1 MPQAVL
7 CWNPETEMRTR
18 IALRELE
25 NFVAVADC
33 GSMTEA
39 AAVVGISQPGLSAS
53 MGNLER
59 VLGVT
64 LLVRHRG
71 QGVTLTP
78 EGNLLLV
85 EARATLSRAAELEAR
100 MSAAVSDDSG
110 RVVVG
115 SLVSVAPIAVP
126 SLVRRFRERHP
137 GIAVEIRTGTQ
148 EELLE
153 WLRSGA
159 VHAAITYDIELGG
172 GVDFERIVD
181 VEAHAVVSSTHRIA
195 QESEVGLE
203 ALAEDPYI
211 LLDLPLSREYFMSL
225 FLASGAAYHPAAR
238 HADIS
243 TVRTLVGNGFGYSLL
258 NLLPATD
265 VAQDGSRVAYVPLR
279 SDIPS
284 LGLGLARLKDGRPP
298 RALDVFADFAK
309 ASLVLPRQ

>member
-1 MPQAVL
+1 MLLAALRRDPG
-7 CWNPETEMRTR
+7 TEMKTR

-53 MGNLER
+53 MRNLER
-59 VLGVT
+59 LLGVT
-64 LLVRHRG
+64 LLVRRRG
-71 QGVTLTP
+71 RGVSLTP
-78 EGNLLLV
+78 EGSLLLA
-85 EARATLSRAAELEAR
+85 EARATLSRAVELEAR

-115 SLVSVAPIAVP
+115 SLVSVAPIATP
-126 SLVRRFRERHP
+126 SLVRRFCQRHP
-137 GIAVEIRTGTQ
+137 DIAVEIRTGTQ

-153 WLRSGA
+153 WLRTGA

-172 GVDFERIVD
+172 GVDFDRILD
-181 VEAHAVVSSTHRIA
+181 VEAHAVVSSSHRLA
-195 QESEVGLE
+195 EESEIGLE
-203 ALAEDPYI
+203 ALAGEPYI

-225 FLASGAAYHPAAR
+225 FLASGAPYHPAAR

-265 VAQDGSRVAYVPLR
+265 IAQDGSQVAYVPLR
-279 SDIPS
+279 SDVPP
-284 LGLGLARLKDGRPP
+284 LGLGLARRKDGRPP